1 MKSKL
6 QNKLQKKTGSVDE
19 ALFSAELELEELQE
33 RISKVSFFLSSLS
46 ERLDGGVV
54 VSADAG
60 LLTEQLTAMGLY
72 SDCLRRRIERFKSI
86 RECIVSVI

>member
-1 MKSKL
+1 MSKKVL
-6 QNKLQKKTGSVDE
+6 KQVEKKYGLVDE

-33 RISKVSFFLSSLS
+33 RIARVSVFLKSLS
-46 ERLDGGVV
+46 ERLDGGIV

-60 LLTEQLTAMGLY
+60 LLGEQLTAMGLY